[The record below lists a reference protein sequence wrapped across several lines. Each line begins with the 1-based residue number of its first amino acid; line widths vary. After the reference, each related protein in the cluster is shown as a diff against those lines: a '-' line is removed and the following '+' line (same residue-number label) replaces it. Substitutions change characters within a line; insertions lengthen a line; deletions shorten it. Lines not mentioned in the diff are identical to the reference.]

1 MRLATRLLSLCTLA
15 AVAACTASGPVNASP
30 NLSITEPEND
40 TEYRAGEPFSVV
52 AAASDDGG
60 VAGLSFDWEVSP
72 DPEVDGHTFVSE
84 TEAELYFDAGLP
96 EGEFDIAVVATD
108 YAGETGTDDVHVVVE
123 ANDAPN
129 VRIQQPIDG
138 EIYELGSPII
148 VEVKVKA
155 KDDDMSAITMVWG
168 GIAEGVDEAPSTPP
182 DDGIIIFYVED
193 VPDGKHEL
201 VVTGRDSGGAAET
214 ETVEFRVR

>member
-15 AVAACTASGPVNASP
+15 GASACTATGPVNAVP

-60 VAGLSFDWEVSP
+60 VAGLSFDWDVSP

-96 EGEFDIAVVATD
+96 EGEFDIAVVAAD
-108 YAGETGTDDVHVVVE
+108 YAGETGQDDVHVIVE

-129 VRIQQPIDG
+129 VKIQQPEDG

>member
-15 AVAACTASGPVNASP
+15 LPVACTATGPVNAAP
-30 NLSITEPEND
+30 NVSITEPAND

-52 AAASDDGG
+52 VAASDDGG
-60 VAGLSFDWEVSP
+60 VAGLEFAWDVSP
-72 DPEVDGHTFVSE
+72 DPGVEGHTFVSDA
-84 TEAELYFDAGLP
+84 EAELYFDAGLP

-108 YAGETGTDDVHVVVE
+108 YAGETGEDDVHVLVE

-129 VRIQQPIDG
+129 VRIQQPEDG
-138 EIYELGSPII
+138 ETYELGSPLI

-168 GIAEGVDEAPSTPP
+168 GIAEGVDDAPSTPP

-193 VPDGKHEL
+193 VPEGTQEL
-201 VVTGRDSGGAAET
+201 IVTGRDSGGAAET